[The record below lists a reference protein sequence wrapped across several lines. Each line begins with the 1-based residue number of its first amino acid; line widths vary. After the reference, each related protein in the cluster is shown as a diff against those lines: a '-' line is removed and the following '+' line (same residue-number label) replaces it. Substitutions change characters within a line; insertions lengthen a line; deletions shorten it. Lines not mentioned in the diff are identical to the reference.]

1 MRGSTHITKI
11 LVLAANPKNTTKLR
25 LDEEV
30 REIEEGLRRSK
41 KRDQFVIAFRW
52 AVRPH
57 DLRQAIL
64 DFDPQIV
71 HFCGHGEA
79 DGGLVLE
86 NVIGQPQSVK
96 PEALA
101 GLFELF
107 TDQVKCVLFNACY
120 SEKQADTII
129 QHIDYVIG
137 MKRAISDQAAIQ
149 FVVGFYDALGAGRS
163 VEIAYK
169 FGVNAIQMEG
179 ISEELTPI
187 IKKKYNLTSTV
198 FNQSFSQDLPPV
210 KNQFMSVLPTQAIE
224 VFFSYAQED
233 EKLRDKL
240 EEHLSLLKREGVIIG
255 WHNRKIEAG
264 KEWKNEIDT
273 HLNTAGI
280 ILLLISSAFIASD
293 YCWDVE
299 VKRAMERHEAHEA
312 RVIPVIIDLVEWR
325 SAPFGR
331 LQPLPIGGKA
341 VKKWGN
347 RNEAFSSVAQ
357 GIRTVVK
364 ELTANS

>member
-1 MRGSTHITKI
+1 MRC
-11 LVLAANPKNTTKLR
+11 
-25 LDEEV
+25 
-30 REIEEGLRRSK
+30 
-41 KRDQFVIAFRW
+41 Q
-52 AVRPH
+52 
-57 DLRQAIL
+57 
-64 DFDPQIV
+64 
-71 HFCGHGEA
+71 
-79 DGGLVLE
+79 
-86 NVIGQPQSVK
+86 GQPLRGIACQNCFIQRSYLPAMFLSLLFFFQSF
-96 PEALA
+96 A
-101 GLFELF
+101 
-107 TDQVKCVLFNACY
+107 
-120 SEKQADTII
+120 
-129 QHIDYVIG
+129 
-137 MKRAISDQAAIQ
+137 
-149 FVVGFYDALGAGRS
+149 VGFYDALGAGRS
-163 VEIAYK
+163 VEVAYK

-179 ISEELTPI
+179 ISEEMTPI

-198 FNQSFSQDLPPV
+198 FNQSFSQNLPPV
-210 KNQFMSVLPTQAIE
+210 KNQFMSVPPTQAIE

-240 EEHLSLLKREGVIIG
+240 EEHLSLLKREGVITG

-264 KEWKNEIDT
+264 KEWENEIDA

-299 VKRAMERHEAHEA
+299 VKRAMERNEADEA
-312 RVIPVIIDLVEWR
+312 RVIPVIIDSVEWR

-331 LQPLPIGGKA
+331 LLPLPKGGKA

-357 GIRTVVK
+357 DLRKVVK